1 MASTQST
8 QSPQSPQSSESPRST
23 PSAKIDRVIVTGASS
38 GLGFAIARRFL
49 ELGARVVINARDPA
63 RLARAREELGAPA
76 ERVIPVA
83 GSIGEPDTARRLAEA
98 ARTHLGGADV
108 LVNNAGIF
116 GTRPFLEATAAD
128 LDAFYTTNVKGTFL
142 VTQAIAPLLIEAGGG
157 SVINVGTVMVDQ
169 PTAGLPCAAAMAS
182 KGGVHALTRSLSVE
196 LAPHRIR
203 VNAIAP
209 GIIRTPLIGDG
220 AVSLARMALLGR
232 VGEPGEIADAAVYL
246 ARAGFVTGAVLDVDG
261 GYAHGR

>member
-1 MASTQST
+1 MAD
-8 QSPQSPQSSESPRST
+8 PRF
-23 PSAKIDRVIVTGASS
+23 DRVIVTGASS
-38 GLGFAIARRFL
+38 GLGFDIARAFL
-49 ELGARVVINARDPA
+49 EAGARVVFNARDEA
-63 RLARAREELGAPA
+63 RLARAREALGAHA
-76 ERVIPVA
+76 ARAFPVA
-83 GSIGEPDTARRLAEA
+83 GPIGEPDTARRIAAA

-108 LVNNAGIF
+108 LINNAGIF
-116 GTRPFLEATAAD
+116 STRPFLEATAED

-142 VTQAIAPLLIEAGGG
+142 VTQAIVPLMIEAGGG
-157 SVINVGTVMVDQ
+157 AVINLGTVMVDQ

-196 LAPHRIR
+196 LARHKIR

-220 AVSLARMALLGR
+220 ADALAGMALLGR
-232 VGEPGEIADAAVYL
+232 VGEPREIAEAALYL
-246 ARAGFVTGAVLDVDG
+246 ARAPFTTGVVLDVDG